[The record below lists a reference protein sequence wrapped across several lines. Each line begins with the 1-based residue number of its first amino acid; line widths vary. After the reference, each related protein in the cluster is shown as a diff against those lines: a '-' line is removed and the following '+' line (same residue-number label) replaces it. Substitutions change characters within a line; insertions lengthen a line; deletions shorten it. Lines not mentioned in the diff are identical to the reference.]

1 MIIDLVYGTRPNL
14 IKAAALYLAWWKRRD
29 DLPFALRLIDT
40 GQHWDPALSEG
51 LRLSLGLPA
60 PEIRL
65 GIGQPGNN
73 RSTLVQNADE
83 AYCRVM
89 GQSPSQATIAIGDVN
104 GSLGVARAAKKH
116 SIFLIHLE
124 AGLRGG
130 FDAIAEESNRTEID
144 RLCDMLWAPDET
156 AANNLRK
163 EGINANGVHN
173 VGNIVIDA
181 MLCFGGSSVP
191 IVSSSPGT
199 GPVLLTLHRAENID
213 NLVRL
218 SSIVNA
224 IVDLA
229 RETEII
235 WPLHPRAQSALVKSG
250 LWRRIRDSGN
260 IKITSPI
267 LYPDFLSV
275 LFNAPYVITDSGG
288 MIDECAWLGKA
299 GCVLRPT
306 TERPTAL
313 NASALEICEPEYLVK
328 KASSLLKGNRPI
340 SPFRPAGWDGKAAER
355 MLDTLIPLFG

>member
-14 IKAAALYLAWWKRRD
+14 IKAAALYLRWWERRD
-29 DLPFALRLIDT
+29 DLPFTLRLIDT

-51 LRLSLGLPA
+51 LCFSLGIPA

-73 RSTLVQNADE
+73 RSTLVQNADD
-83 AYCRVM
+83 AYCRVLD
-89 GQSPSQATIAIGDVN
+89 QSLPQATIVIGDVN
-104 GSLGVARAAKKH
+104 GSLGVARSARRH
-116 SIFLIHLE
+116 SIFLIHLK

-130 FDAIAEESNRTEID
+130 FDAIAEEANRTEID
-144 RLCDMLWAPDET
+144 ILCDMHWAPHET

-163 EGINANGVHN
+163 EGIDAKRIQN
-173 VGNIVIDA
+173 VGNIIIDA
-181 MLCFGGSSVP
+181 MLRFGGTSIP
-191 IVSSSPGT
+191 IDPSSPGT

-229 RETEII
+229 RETQIV
-235 WPLHPRAQSALVKSG
+235 WPLHHRAQESLVKSG
-250 LWRRIRDSGN
+250 LWRRIRDAEN
-260 IKITSPI
+260 IKVTSPM

-275 LFNAPYVITDSGG
+275 LFRARYVITDSGG

-299 GCVLRPT
+299 GCILRPT

-313 NASALEICEPEYLVK
+313 SASALEICEPEDLVK
-328 KASSLLKGNRPI
+328 KATSLLEVKMPP
-340 SPFRPAGWDGKAAER
+340 SPFRPAGWDGKAAGR
-355 MLDTLIPLFG
+355 MLDTLIPFVR